1 LKDEANN
8 FFKDYEKKRLGA
20 AFDWEKERAEKL
32 AEVMKRMN
40 GWLTDIEQ
48 NLLIYKYQ

>member
-1 LKDEANN
+1 VLLLTGR
-8 FFKDYEKKRLGA
+8 KK
-20 AFDWEKERAEKL
+20 AEKL

-40 GWLTDIEQ
+40 AGWLTDIEQ